1 MKVAI
6 IARLLAEWYVYVDA
20 AHLVVFSFEK
30 VVSLKK
36 SNQCSG
42 F

>member
-1 MKVAI
+1 MKVAVV
-6 IARLLAEWYVYVDA
+6 ASLLAEGYVYVDA
-20 AHLVVFSFEK
+20 AHLVVFSFQK